1 MTAAPLG
8 ERGSALLLMPAAVLI
23 VLVLAAITV
32 DLSLVHLARR
42 EAMAAAEGA
51 ANDAVTFGLDEAAY
65 RRGEG
70 YRLDPA
76 RVRIAVERALAT
88 DAAGERWSGPPR
100 VEVLG
105 SAVRITVVARVDY
118 VFARA
123 LPGGRDHTNVTVTA
137 EATPTIR

>member
-1 MTAAPLG
+1 MTAPPRR

-42 EAMAAAEGA
+42 EAMAAVEGA

-76 RVRIAVERALAT
+76 RVRVAVERSLAI
-88 DAAGERWSGPPR
+88 DSAGERWTGPPR

-105 SAVRITVVARVDY
+105 SAVRVTVTARVDY

-123 LPGGRDHTNVTVTA
+123 LPGGRHHTTVTATA
-137 EATPTIR
+137 EATPVVR